1 MNLTEMDQEGKQERV
16 PVCMQECV
24 CVWSLRYSSVTE
36 MDLNSKERSDLGVIA
51 LQVHIHIIL
60 EGGFLKSCED

>member
-24 CVWSLRYSSVTE
+24 CVCVCVCARRYVREKTRNKEMCGAWGTQVSLRWT
-36 MDLNSKERSDLGVIA
+36 
-51 LQVHIHIIL
+51 
-60 EGGFLKSCED
+60 